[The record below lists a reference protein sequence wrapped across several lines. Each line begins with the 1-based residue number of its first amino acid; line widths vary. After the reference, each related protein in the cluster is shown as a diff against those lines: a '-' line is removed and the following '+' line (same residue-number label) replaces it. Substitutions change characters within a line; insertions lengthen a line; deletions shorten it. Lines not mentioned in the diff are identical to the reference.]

1 MVLIDEG
8 RATLARMQF
17 TACTEVGAMVRHFG
31 GHYPLGGTELANA
44 QVGTIRLKLLKIGAR
59 VVCSVRRVMIH
70 LAAGY
75 PLKDLFAGLLTRLS
89 ELSVKS
95 PAFG

>member
-1 MVLIDEG
+1 MTNQFRVLLSAAAYVLVDTPRPEG
-8 RATLARMQF
+8 LR
-17 TACTEVGAMVRHFG
+17 
-31 GHYPLGGTELANA
+31 GTELANA
-44 QVGTIRLKLLKIGAR
+44 QVGTIRLKLLKIAAR

-75 PLKDLFAGLLTRLS
+75 PLKDLFASLLARLS

-95 PAFG
+95 LAFG